1 MDEEKDENRLDN
13 DNMEKAHV
21 DENALSE
28 GGLSN
33 DDYPASLTIEDRIE
47 NERVQA
53 LVNEINNDIE
63 DDLYGRD
70 GDTNDSELAPQ
81 RLEALSGRLKGAF
94 AQAASQLLTVVG
106 TAMEKKA
113 IAEKAKDQADILDAR
128 EKKKRQEEDQA
139 RDDADETLDDI
150 DRQRKQEREEWAK
163 TKHSYFGANLTGN
176 EWSELA
182 DMLGKDSALRD
193 RLIQRLIEQGKSRDE
208 AEKKADEMAKLYRIL
223 AKPESQRTEEERRQ
237 VEAAKT
243 DPDYTNNTKWLAYQR
258 DGMSGYAKEST
269 IEKQSTTA
277 AQEAS
282 VAAGADL
289 LASASTPAGGITD
302 HRKLAKSS
310 EADASVR
317 EPLTDREF
325 QTAKLAAVP
334 ADLTAS
340 SFPNAPDL
348 SAHYQAAASL
358 PDQKP
363 TEIASKVEVA
373 FAKTPP
379 MPAASAGFEV

>member
-1 MDEEKDENRLDN
+1 MDEEKDKNSLDN
-13 DNMEKAHV
+13 DNMEKARV

-33 DDYPASLTIEDRIE
+33 DDDPASLTIEDRIE

-106 TAMEKKA
+106 TAMEKKD
-113 IAEKAKDQADILDAR
+113 IAEKAKGQADILDAK

-139 RDDADETLDDI
+139 RDDADDTLDDI
-150 DRQRKQEREEWAK
+150 ERQQKHEREEWAK
-163 TKHSYFGANLTGN
+163 TKHSYFGATLTGK

-182 DMLGKDSALRD
+182 DMLGKDGPLRD

-223 AKPESQRTEEERRQ
+223 AKPESQRTEEERRK

-258 DGMSGYAKEST
+258 DEMSGYARESAV
-269 IEKQSTTA
+269 EKQSMTA
-277 AQEAS
+277 AQTES
-282 VAAGADL
+282 VETRADL
-289 LASASTPAGGITD
+289 LASASAPLTADNSEAIKEAEAGGSAQ
-302 HRKLAKSS
+302 KSLATRDKNA
-310 EADASVR
+310 EVTEGA
-317 EPLTDREF
+317 
-325 QTAKLAAVP
+325 
-334 ADLTAS
+334 ADLTAT

-348 SAHYQAAASL
+348 TAHYQAVANPADEKSSDIL
-358 PDQKP
+358 KNELAYAKP
-363 TEIASKVEVA
+363 A
-373 FAKTPP
+373 PP